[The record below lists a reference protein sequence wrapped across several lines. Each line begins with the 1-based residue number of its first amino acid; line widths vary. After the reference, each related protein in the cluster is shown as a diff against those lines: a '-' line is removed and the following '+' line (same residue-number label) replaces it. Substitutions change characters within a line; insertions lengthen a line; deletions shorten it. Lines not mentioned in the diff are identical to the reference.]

1 MMAFSAQTRRTTIAQ
16 LKTTDL
22 DLLIIGGGITGAG
35 AALQSI
41 ASGAK
46 TGLIEMGDF
55 GSGTSSR
62 STKLV
67 HGGIRYLK
75 TFDVKVVADTVQER
89 ARIANVAPHIPHPAP
104 MLLPIYQEPG
114 ATFDLFSAEMA
125 MDLYDRLANIQQG
138 QYAHYMLDRE
148 AVLARAPNLAEK
160 HLAGGGVY
168 LDYVNNDARLV
179 IENIKEAD
187 ELGAMIASH
196 LEVVAIVHAD
206 NGKAI
211 GVKVHDHLTGEEFTI
226 HAKILLNTTGPWTDR
241 LRPQVDQ
248 PLLRPT
254 KGVHLVVDDAVLFV
268 PQPIYFDSGLQ
279 DGRMIFVIPRAGKT
293 YFGTTDT
300 DYPGDLAHPTVDFED
315 VDYLLDVINTR
326 FPEAQ
331 VSLNDIEASWAG
343 LRPLLAPPT
352 AETHM
357 DLQPLVEIIH
367 QFVAGTATQAQVEAV
382 MSALTKSQAAPSTV
396 SRGYEVLTE
405 PDGMITIAGG
415 KLTDYRKMAE
425 SAITVIRERLLTEH
439 GVHTSQIDSTHL
451 QVSGGH
457 FDPSTVLDSLDYFAR
472 LAEDA
477 GIPRTQAHR
486 LAQRFGSNIGR
497 VLHYTQAGAA
507 PGLSLGETASL
518 RYSVQEEMTLTPV
531 DYMLRRTNAI
541 LFHAHTAENIAGPV
555 VAEMARLLEWDDLET
570 EAQLQRLLNAMHE
583 SALTT
588 MKRDHQ

>member
-1 MMAFSAQTRRTTIAQ
+1 MTFSLQTRRNTITQ
-16 LKTTDL
+16 LKRTDL
-22 DLLIIGGGITGAG
+22 DVLIIGGGITGAG

-46 TGLIEMGDF
+46 TGLIDMGDF

-75 TFDVKVVADTVQER
+75 TFDVTVVADTVQER

-104 MLLPIYQEPG
+104 MLMPIYQEPG
-114 ATFDLFSAEMA
+114 ATFDLFAAELA

-148 AVLARAPNLAEK
+148 AVLARIPNLAEQ
-160 HLAGGGVY
+160 HLIGGGVY
-168 LDYVNNDARLV
+168 LDYINNDARLV

-187 ELGAMIASH
+187 ELGAMVASH
-196 LEVVAIVHAD
+196 LEALEVIHAD

-211 GVKVHDHLTGEEFTI
+211 GVKVHDHLSGEVFTI
-226 HAKILLNTTGPWTDR
+226 HAKILLNTTGPWADD
-241 LRPQVDQ
+241 LRHSEDQ

-254 KGVHLVVDDAVLFV
+254 KGVHLVVDDSVLFV

-300 DYPGDLAHPTVDFED
+300 DYQGDLKHPTVAIDD
-315 VDYLLDVINTR
+315 VDYLLNVINIR

-331 VSLNDIEASWAG
+331 VSLSNIEASWAG

-352 AETHM
+352 SNTHV
-357 DLQPLVEIIH
+357 DLQPLVDLIH
-367 QFVAGTATQAQVEAV
+367 QFEAGATTQSQVEALI
-382 MSALTKSQAAPSTV
+382 ADLAKKHAAPSTV
-396 SRGYEVLTE
+396 SRGYEVISE
-405 PDGMITIAGG
+405 PDGMLTIAGG

-477 GIPRTQAHR
+477 GIPRTQAHQ

-497 VLHYTQAGAA
+497 VLRYAQSGAA

-518 RYSVQEEMTLTPV
+518 RYSVFEEMALTPV
-531 DYMLRRTNAI
+531 DYMLRRTNLI
-541 LFHAHTAENIAGPV
+541 LFHADTAENIAGPV

-570 EAQLQRLLNAMHE
+570 EAQLQRLLNVMSE

-588 MKRDHQ
+588 LKREHQ

>member
-1 MMAFSAQTRRTTIAQ
+1 MAFSAQTRRTTIAQ

-22 DLLIIGGGITGAG
+22 DVLIIGGGITGAG

-148 AVLARAPNLAEK
+148 AVLARAPNLAEN
-160 HLAGGGVY
+160 HLVGGGVY

-187 ELGAMIASH
+187 ELGALIASH
-196 LEVVAIVHAD
+196 LEVVTIVHAD

-226 HAKILLNTTGPWTDR
+226 HAKMLLNTTGPWTDR
-241 LRPQVDQ
+241 LRPEVDH

-300 DYPGDLAHPTVDFED
+300 DYHGDLAHPTVDFED
-315 VDYLLDVINTR
+315 VDYLLNVINTR

-331 VSLNDIEASWAG
+331 VSLDDIEASWAG

-352 AETHM
+352 ADTPM

-367 QFVAGTATQAQVEAV
+367 QFEVGSATQAQVEAV

-497 VLHYTQAGAA
+497 VLHYAQAGAA

-541 LFHAHTAENIAGPV
+541 LFHAHNAENIAGPV
-555 VAEMARLLEWDDLET
+555 VSEMARLLEWDDLET

-583 SALTT
+583 SALIT

>member
-1 MMAFSAQTRRTTIAQ
+1 MAFSAQTRRNTIAQ

-22 DLLIIGGGITGAG
+22 DVLIIGGGITGAG

-46 TGLIEMGDF
+46 TGLIETGDF

-89 ARIANVAPHIPHPAP
+89 ARLANIAPHIPHPAP

-114 ATFDLFSAEMA
+114 ATFDLFSAELA
-125 MDLYDRLANIQQG
+125 MDLYDRLAKIQQG

-148 AVLARAPNLAEK
+148 AVLARAPNLAAN
-160 HLAGGGVY
+160 HLVGGGVY

-187 ELGAMIASH
+187 ELGALIASH
-196 LEVVAIVHAD
+196 LEVIDVLHAD

-211 GVKVHDHLTGEEFTI
+211 GVLVHDHLSGTEFTI

-241 LRPQVDQ
+241 LRREVDQ

-254 KGVHLVVDDAVLFV
+254 KGVHLVVDQRVLFV

-279 DGRMIFVIPRAGKT
+279 DGRMIFVIPRAHKT

-300 DYPGDLAHPTVDFED
+300 DYHGDLAHPTVEAAD

-326 FPEAQ
+326 FPTAH
-331 VSLNDIEASWAG
+331 VTWSDIEASWAG

-352 AETHM
+352 IDTKM
-357 DLQPLVEIIH
+357 DLQPLIDIIH
-367 QFVAGTATQAQVEAV
+367 QFEAGAATQAQVEAV
-382 MSALTKSQAAPSTV
+382 VAGLAQSQAAPSTV

-405 PDGMITIAGG
+405 PDDMLTIAGG

-425 SAITVIRERLLTEH
+425 SAITIIRERLLTQF
-439 GVHTSQIDSTHL
+439 GVHTSQIDSTRL

-457 FDPSTVLDSLDYFAR
+457 FDANTVLDSLDYFAR

-477 GIPRTQAHR
+477 GIPRSQAHQ

-497 VLHYTQAGAA
+497 VLRYSQDGAA

-518 RYSVQEEMTLTPV
+518 RYSVAEEMALTPV

-541 LFHAHTAENIAGPV
+541 LFHADTAENIAGPV
-555 VAEMARLLEWDDLET
+555 VAEMARLLEWDDLEI
-570 EAQLQRLLNAMHE
+570 EAQLQRLLSAMHE

-588 MKRDHQ
+588 LKRDHQ